1 MTSMSMTPV
10 TGMHRG
16 PVWRRAI
23 LCAMAALPTLAI
35 RAADLEDPAEAQRQ
49 QQIKLQAQHLEPQ
62 FTKLLSGELE
72 LIRSVCGELP
82 RESRRK
88 ISQAGVE
95 AVKQAALESAA
106 QQFGGRLAGDG
117 DQRPAQK
124 RQPANPA
131 AVILEAL
138 DKSLAEQ
145 VPGERVAAYREQVAQ
160 RNDRQKRAMIRQVV
174 ATLDAELFLTSTQWD
189 EIERSLSA
197 AWEDRIFIAMG
208 SMNMINGRRVF
219 PGLLQECVRP
229 HLTEPQRQQL
239 GPSGASNDGQI
250 QNWSLQINQL
260 GNIQDAG
267 RDPWWFE

>member
-16 PVWRRAI
+16 PVWRRVI

-35 RAADLEDPAEAQRQ
+35 RAADLEDPADAQRQ

-72 LIRSVCGELP
+72 LIRSVCGDLP
-82 RESRRK
+82 RASRRK

-117 DQRPAQK
+117 DQR
-124 RQPANPA
+124 PANPA

-197 AWEDRIFIAMG
+197 AWEDRMFIAIG
-208 SMNMINGRRVF
+208 STHMINGRRVF

-239 GPSGASNDGQI
+239 GPSGAPNNGQI

-260 GNIQDAG
+260 NNIQDAG